1 MLIYLLVICNEDLN
15 IIDILL
21 CQDKHIVSNF
31 QVFQSTSISQGREGW
46 RWQRQGTYSYKIIVL
61 TSREDTL
68 VVGS

>member
-31 QVFQSTSISQGREGW
+31 QVFQSTSISWGREG
-46 RWQRQGTYSYKIIVL
+46 G
-61 TSREDTL
+61 REGGREVAEAGNIFL
-68 VVGS
+68 